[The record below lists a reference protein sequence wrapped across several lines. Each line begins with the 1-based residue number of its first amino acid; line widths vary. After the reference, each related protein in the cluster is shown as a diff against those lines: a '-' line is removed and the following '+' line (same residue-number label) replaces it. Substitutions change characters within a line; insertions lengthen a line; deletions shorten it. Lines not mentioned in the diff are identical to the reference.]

1 MTCFYDQRERGV
13 DIMSGTAQKEDVRMF
28 WVRQA
33 DNERGSVLV
42 ISMLILVMLTL
53 LGFASMG
60 TSNVEIMVAGNE
72 RTYKEN
78 FFRAEAANMAGG
90 QRYVNLADMPSDSMD
105 FGSSGAGV
113 SPESKWELMGGA
125 DWVSGMSVPSQPF
138 SVAVSGAA
146 IDNNSRYHVVYEGA
160 PVGSSEGLEAS
171 ASLRQYSV
179 CGQSD
184 IKGGNVIIQTGGSVR
199 F

>member
-1 MTCFYDQRERGV
+1 MINAKEERDTMNGN
-13 DIMSGTAQKEDVRMF
+13 AQKVDVGMF
-28 WVRQA
+28 LVRHA
-33 DNERGSVLV
+33 DNEQGSVLV

-90 QRYVNLADMPSDSMD
+90 QRYVNLAGRPPEGMN
-105 FGSSGAGV
+105 FGSSGGGV
-113 SPESKWELMGGA
+113 SGESLMALMGGA
-125 DWVSGMSVPSQPF
+125 DWISDMSVPEQPF
-138 SVAVSGAA
+138 GVSISGAA

-160 PVGSSEGLEAS
+160 PQGSGEGLEAS
-171 ASLRQYSV
+171 TSLRQYTV
-179 CGQSD
+179 YGQSN